1 MFDPFGGIGSTV
13 YEAIKLGRKGMSIE
27 LKPSYW
33 DASVNLMRELEEKLG
48 EATLF

>member
-1 MFDPFGGIGSTV
+1 MANIIPYREFL
-13 YEAIKLGRKGMSIE
+13 KRIE

-33 DASVNLMRELEEKLG
+33 DASVNLMRDLEEKLG